1 MDAEVWAN
9 GTFSGQEGSTTDL
22 AVCEDET
29 TEHQATENYSQAVK
43 FNKIFP
49 AEFKTFLGFMT
60 PFFPSNI
67 FFLERECLYYACL
80 NIVFQKQ
87 IISKITHF

>member
-1 MDAEVWAN
+1 MDAEVYDS

-43 FNKIFP
+43 FNKIS
-49 AEFKTFLGFMT
+49 L
-60 PFFPSNI
+60 
-67 FFLERECLYYACL
+67 
-80 NIVFQKQ
+80 
-87 IISKITHF
+87 